1 MGRARR
7 GHREPGGSALRTR
20 LSRGS
25 DKLAVVVDDGSD
37 GVAAATSDALRRL
50 GIAVRD
56 IPARELALVRLD
68 LDAHGAAVEGCRV
81 GAVFFRARPRA
92 SFAAD
97 FGERDRAFS
106 SSEARAAWLEV
117 TNLPS
122 VAAVNRLDPET
133 WFTFSEWPTWRRRT
147 ALAGVPAA
155 KLVVG
160 AADGGSEA
168 FWLPW
173 GGGVAALPPPL
184 VRRAFGAAVV
194 SATQLNRATWCYG
207 NVVAGTDSHATR
219 LAGGVLESFGVHL
232 AEIVTAE
239 DGSFVS
245 CTAHPTVPEH
255 ATAQTATRIA
265 KALDADL
272 HRR

>member
-1 MGRARR
+1 VGRTRR
-7 GHREPGGSALRTR
+7 GHREPGGSARRTR
-20 LSRGS
+20 LSRAS

-37 GVAAATSDALRRL
+37 GVAAATSEALRRL
-50 GIAVRD
+50 GVAVRD
-56 IPARELALVRLD
+56 IPARELALARLD
-68 LDAHGAAVEGCRV
+68 LDAHGAAVDGRRV
-81 GAVFFRARPRA
+81 GAVLFRARPRA
-92 SFAAD
+92 TFAAD
-97 FGERDRAFS
+97 FGERDRAFT
-106 SSEARAAWLEV
+106 SSEARAAWLQV

-147 ALAGVPAA
+147 ARAGVPLA

-160 AADGGSEA
+160 AADNDKEA

-173 GGGVAALPPPL
+173 GGGVAAVPPPL

-194 SATQLNRATWCYG
+194 SATRLNRAIWCYG
-207 NVVAGTDSHATR
+207 SVVAGTESYATQ

-239 DGSFVS
+239 DGSLVS

-272 HRR
+272 RRR

>member
-1 MGRARR
+1 VGRCRR
-7 GHREPGGSALRTR
+7 GNREPSGGARRTR
-20 LSRGS
+20 LSRAS
-25 DKLAVVVDDGSD
+25 DKLAVVVDDESD
-37 GVAAATSDALRRL
+37 GLAAATSDALRRL

-56 IPARELALVRLD
+56 IRARELALVRLD
-68 LDAHGAAVEGCRV
+68 LDARGAAVDGRRV

-92 SFAAD
+92 TFAGD

-117 TNLPS
+117 TNLSS

-147 ALAGVPAA
+147 ALAGVPLA

-160 AADGGSEA
+160 AADSDGNA

-173 GGGVAALPPPL
+173 GGGVAAAPPPL
-184 VRRAFGAAVV
+184 VRKAFGAAVV
-194 SATQLNRATWCYG
+194 SAKRLNRAIWCYG
-207 NVVAGTDSHATR
+207 SVVAGADSQATR
-219 LAGGVLESFGVHL
+219 LAGGVLKSFGVNL

-245 CTAHPTVPEH
+245 CTAHPIVPEH